1 MTISTSKFNSVIQ
14 TKKMLSITFYLCPLQ
29 TAESLL
35 PEFLDKF
42 INVLLKIVVRMS
54 NNKLC
59 ISYPKISKA
68 IFLEEKNVTYI

>member
-1 MTISTSKFNSVIQ
+1 MSTANCRVS
-14 TKKMLSITFYLCPLQ
+14 
-29 TAESLL
+29 TA
-35 PEFLDKF
+35 EFLDKF

-59 ISYPKISKA
+59 INYPKISKA